1 LRQPDWP
8 DDPWEALRRLILM
21 TQHFTAPRQSAGLAT
36 TGTGGASKGGR
47 PASLV
52 LSV

>member
-1 LRQPDWP
+1 
-8 DDPWEALRRLILM
+8 M
-21 TQHFTAPRQSAGLAT
+21 TQHFTAPRQTAGRAT
-36 TGTGGASKGGR
+36 TGAGATSKGGR